1 MVSCEY
7 LRRQAAV
14 CLRLAATVTDKKT
27 AGALVAMADDF
38 SDRADEID
46 PSLGSTSLGSTSLGS
61 TRPASNGRAAMDDGA
76 VGRIGR
82 WPKR

>member
-46 PSLGSTSLGSTSLGS
+46 PSLGSTSLGST
-61 TRPASNGRAAMDDGA
+61 RPASNGRAAMDDGA

-82 WPKR
+82 WPKG

>member
-14 CLRLAATVTDKKT
+14 CLRLAATVKDKNI

-46 PSLGSTSLGSTSLGS
+46 PSLGSTSLGS
-61 TRPASNGRAAMDDGA
+61 NGRAAMEDGGD
-76 VGRIGR
+76 GRIGR
-82 WPKR
+82 QPKG